1 MLHAHLDQD
10 DDNAVVGVTFLVLSG
25 DHVAFE
31 TVPVDEEFTDVEVSW
46 TNCPR
51 LADARSVA
59 VHAYFHVQSPPQHQ
73 Q

>member
-1 MLHAHLDQD
+1 MHALFDQD

-25 DHVAFE
+25 DRVAFE
-31 TVPVDEEFTDVEVSW
+31 TLPVDEESAEAEVW
-46 TNCPR
+46 WADCLRP
-51 LADARSVA
+51 ADARSVA